1 MTVSTETEIAHAR
14 DVTITECQER
24 LREMARAM
32 LERAKGDLAVVA
44 DIPTNMARHF
54 MDAALALE
62 TLRPSQWAT
71 TDVQARIKQAGELA
85 YRIMTAAM
93 VDPIAVGGGWAELV
107 SDLWRVLRLY
117 GLDGKGGEPTG

>member
-1 MTVSTETEIAHAR
+1 MTVSTEVEIAHAR

-24 LREMARAM
+24 LRDAARGM

-54 MDAALALE
+54 MDAANSLE

-71 TDVQARIKQAGELA
+71 TDVRARIKQAGELA
-85 YRIMTAAM
+85 YRIMAAAM
-93 VDPIAVGGGWAELV
+93 VDPMAVGAGWAELV

-117 GLDGKGGEPTG
+117 ELDGKGGGAAG